1 MNKLFSFFNS
11 RPIWLVCERGD
22 DARDNGYWMFKYLQ
36 ENHPEID
43 SKYVITRDSVDR
55 KNLEPWSKDVL
66 TNKSW
71 KLLFYLIKTECFLTA
86 HFFRIDYYLP
96 RLPKI
101 GRFIWSL
108 FNCKTTIRL
117 QHGITKDDLRKGYKK
132 ENIKTNI
139 FICGAVPEYEYLK
152 QQQIFPPESYRYTGF
167 ARYDGLVN
175 EAEGNRQILIM
186 PTWRLWIKTEE
197 AFLQSDYYR
206 AYVSLLTDAHFQQFL
221 QQNGLHVVFYMHYE
235 FQKYTGVFTRLN
247 LPSCITIATQKEYDV
262 QALLRQSNL
271 LVTDFSSVAFDFAYL
286 QKPLIYY
293 QFDEENYRKGHYS
306 KGYFDYHE
314 GLGPWTAHKDA
325 LLHEIEKC
333 VVSKFEMENKY
344 RERVNKFF
352 TYHDQNN
359 CERIYQ
365 EVIRTIRIK

>member
-1 MNKLFSFFNS
+1 MKKLLSSIFTS
-11 RPIWLVCERGD
+11 RPIWLVSERGV

-43 SKYVITRDSVDR
+43 SKYVISQDSADR
-55 KNLEPWSKDVL
+55 KNLESWSKDVL

-71 KLLFYLIKTECFLTA
+71 KLPFYLIKTECFLTT
-86 HFFRIDYYLP
+86 HFFSCDYYLP

-101 GRFIWSL
+101 GRFIWPL

-117 QHGITKDDLRKGYKK
+117 QHGITKDDMRNCWRGGKVQ
-132 ENIKTNI
+132 TDI
-139 FICGAVPEYEYLK
+139 FICGAAPEYEYMK
-152 QQQIFPPESYRYTGF
+152 QQQMFPLEVYRYTGF

-186 PTWRLWIKTEE
+186 PTWRKWIKTEE
-197 AFLQSDYYR
+197 AFLQSDYYK
-206 AYVSLLTDAHFQQFL
+206 AYVSLLTDVHFQQFL

-235 FQKYTGVFTRLN
+235 FQKFTSVFTRLN
-247 LPSCITIATQKEYDV
+247 LPSCIIIASKEEADV
-262 QALLRQSNL
+262 QALLKKSNL
-271 LVTDFSSVAFDFAYL
+271 LVTDYSSVAFDFAYL
-286 QKPLIYY
+286 QKPVIYY
-293 QFDEENYRKGHYS
+293 QFDEEDYRKGHYP

-314 GLGPWTAHKDA
+314 GLGPWTAHKEA

-333 VVSKFEMENKY
+333 VAAEFEMENKY
-344 RERVNKFF
+344 CERVNEFF

-365 EVIRTIRIK
+365 EVIRTIRK